1 MFAGETSLFPLFLKL
16 TGRAVLVV
24 GAGPMAERKVHSLL
38 ASGATVRI
46 VAPEATAELQRLAAE
61 GLLSWTA
68 RRFEERDVDC
78 AWLVVA
84 ATGQP
89 ETQRRVAAAAEER
102 RIFLLAVDD
111 PSNASAYSG
120 AIVRRP
126 PFQVAISSSGAA
138 PALTRVLRE
147 IIEQVL
153 PGDGW
158 VEHARALR
166 EKWIADGTPVGER
179 FGALVRDLKERAR

>member
-1 MFAGETSLFPLFLKL
+1 MSPGETSLFPLFLKL
-16 TGRAVLVV
+16 AGRAVLVV

-38 ASGATVRI
+38 ASGGQVRI

-61 GLLSWTA
+61 GLLEWTA
-68 RRFEERDVDC
+68 RRFETSDVDG

-84 ATGQP
+84 ATGHP
-89 ETQRRVAAAAEER
+89 DTQHRVAAAAEAH

-120 AIVRRP
+120 AVVRRP
-126 PFQVAISSSGAA
+126 PFQVAISSSGTA

-147 IIEQVL
+147 LIEQML
-153 PGDGW
+153 PGDEW

-179 FGALVRDLKERAR
+179 FGALVRDLKERAK

>member
-1 MFAGETSLFPLFLKL
+1 MSADETSLFPLFLKL
-16 TGRAVLVV
+16 AGRAVLVV
-24 GAGPMAERKVHSLL
+24 GAGGMAERKVHSLL
-38 ASGATVRI
+38 SSGARVKI
-46 VAPEATAELQRLAAE
+46 VAPEATVELQRLAAQ
-61 GLLSWTA
+61 GLLAWAA
-68 RRFEERDVDC
+68 RRFQEPDVDG

-84 ATGQP
+84 ATGEP
-89 ETQRRVAAAAEER
+89 ETQQRVAAAAEAH
-102 RIFLLAVDD
+102 RIFLLAADD

-120 AIVRRP
+120 AVVRRP
-126 PFQVAISSSGAA
+126 PFQIAISSSGAA

-153 PGDGW
+153 PGDAW

-179 FGALVRDLKERAR
+179 FGALVRDLKERAK